1 MSDFH
6 DIPSL
11 ERPCYLEM
19 KRFIDQ
25 EGESSTLHWKKLWT
39 EAHWCCVTQT
49 HDFSW
54 SALVG
59 KYDAMVDGILA
70 P

>member
-25 EGESSTLHWKKLWT
+25 EGARTTLHDGQAGAVVPLYT
-39 EAHWCCVTQT
+39 ETMSINGLHW
-49 HDFSW
+49 
-54 SALVG
+54 
-59 KYDAMVDGILA
+59 
-70 P
+70 